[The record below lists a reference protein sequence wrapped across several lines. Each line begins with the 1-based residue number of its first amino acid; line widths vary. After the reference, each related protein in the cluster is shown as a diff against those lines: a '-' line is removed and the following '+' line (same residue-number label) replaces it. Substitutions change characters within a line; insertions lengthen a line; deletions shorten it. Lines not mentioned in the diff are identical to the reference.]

1 MKRIVLRTLPSGEP
15 KYVQP
20 FHICIKG
27 LETAILCRDEEDYD
41 VFVKYIAICARRK
54 NVIVIIY
61 AVVSNHCHVAVLAA
75 TQAEA
80 DSFAQEV
87 KKAYSQW
94 FRTKYNEPKVLHGVD
109 TQAICLDSEWYVRHA
124 LAYIPRNALDN
135 NCPVHEYPWSGFRA
149 MFLQGDR
156 PSGKRVSALTKREI
170 SQVLHTRDKL
180 VDVCWLLDGQQRL
193 IPSSFCDTDYLEQ
206 AFNNDP
212 AFWLRTIG
220 SVNPAEMDEKLVDGP
235 RRMLPDSNFFK
246 VVDDT
251 ARRWFSSEIGALPPE
266 KKFRLLP
273 YIWRTRK
280 TSIAQLARI
289 FGLERATVK
298 KVLRVQDSSE

>member
-1 MKRIVLRTLPSGEP
+1 
-15 KYVQP
+15 
-20 FHICIKG
+20 
-27 LETAILCRDEEDYD
+27 
-41 VFVKYIAICARRK
+41 
-54 NVIVIIY
+54 
-61 AVVSNHCHVAVLAA
+61 
-75 TQAEA
+75 
-80 DSFAQEV
+80 
-87 KKAYSQW
+87 
-94 FRTKYNEPKVLHGVD
+94 
-109 TQAICLDSEWYVRHA
+109 
-124 LAYIPRNALDN
+124 
-135 NCPVHEYPWSGFRA
+135 